1 MLSLKCLS
9 EIAVCKVSN
18 KRRIMWK
25 TDFGLLFCF
34 WLYSGVY
41 IIPKVVSSFL
51 LFCSLAIFAPAWW
64 ILRPFLSWIL
74 WCKMRLTLKIVLHLM
89 IAILQKIIMSRSFIL
104 WKSYALPLLK
114 VFLCFLVHFVLYL
127 LLFGSVFW
135 SFLIVLSEV
144 QFLEDFFG
152 NVIVLAPLIF
162 IYSSPI
168 FQRIVQMT
176 VYILKVLK
184 VLFRAYSW
192 GLIVRMIS
200 FRQPNIDS
208 FQTFSSNGHN

>member
-9 EIAVCKVSN
+9 EIAVCEVSN

-25 TDFGLLFCF
+25 TDFRLFFCF
-34 WLYSGVY
+34 WLFSGVY
-41 IIPKVVSSFL
+41 IIPKVVASIL

-64 ILRPFLSWIL
+64 ILWPFLCWIL

-127 LLFGSVFW
+127 LLFSSVFW

-192 GLIVRMIS
+192 GLIVRMIP